1 MRFSEKTEEEILRI
15 VEPMMDN
22 CLEGSNEGDHAKHVR
37 DFTDRLKSIVT
48 PENLKSQV
56 SYRPHGFFTRREW
69 VSLFR
74 KKGNVG
80 IVWRQFLSTTDD
92 EFVNHAIFVEFDSTI
107 FIDHCLIC

>member
-1 MRFSEKTEEEILRI
+1 MTEGEILSI

-37 DFTDRLKSIVT
+37 DFTDRLKNVVT
-48 PENLKSQV
+48 PENLKSQL
-56 SYRPHGFFTRREW
+56 SYRPRGFFTSREF
-69 VSLFR
+69 VCLFR
-74 KKGNVG
+74 KKNNVG

-92 EFVNHAIFVEFDSTI
+92 EFVNPAIFIELENEI

>member
-1 MRFSEKTEEEILRI
+1 MTEGEILSI

-37 DFTDRLKSIVT
+37 DFTDRLKNVVT
-48 PENLKSQV
+48 PENLKSQL
-56 SYRPHGFFTRREW
+56 SCRPRGFFTSREF
-69 VSLFR
+69 VCLFR
-74 KKGNVG
+74 KKNNVG

-92 EFVNHAIFVEFDSTI
+92 EFVNHAIFVELENEI